1 MKFKHILISLI
12 ILILPVLSICSCTLP
27 GANRQDELV
36 DVLWETD
43 ENEYGIE
50 LTFTAFETHTARH
63 GTIKYED
70 KEYDIHL
77 GWSKGEVY
85 IERIGYYGN
94 VIGYDGGGA
103 RFEIT
108 GNYTIIEESLV
119 EIKFN
124 NVYGDFEELK
134 SLKDKKITVR
144 ATNVNRDEY
153 DVSVLN
159 CFKWQSE
166 NAEWEIYTYYDMRN
180 FCVGTY
186 GFGEDKIEI
195 AVFWLDG
202 KTFKVY
208 RLKEKD
214 PVLSNTHHYFDI
226 DRIDG
231 DAIIVGTYT
240 NDSKQLHLIYTV
252 QGETQPRISVLYSQS
267 ISNTAYKLWY
277 PSSPDAAPLL

>member
-1 MKFKHILISLI
+1 MKIKYIIISLF
-12 ILILPVLSICSCTLP
+12 ILILPVFSVCACTWP
-27 GANRQDELV
+27 GANSQDELV
-36 DVLWETD
+36 DVVWETD

-63 GTIKYED
+63 GTLKYED

-77 GWSKGEVY
+77 GWSKGEVS

-103 RFEIT
+103 RFEISGT
-108 GNYTIIEESLV
+108 YDLIEESVV
-119 EIKFN
+119 EITFYY
-124 NVYGDFEELK
+124 VSGDFEELK

-144 ATNVNRDEY
+144 ATNINRDEY

-180 FCVGTY
+180 FSVGTY

-208 RLKEKD
+208 RLKEED
-214 PVLSNTHHYFDI
+214 PVLSNTHHYFDV

-267 ISNTAYKLWY
+267 ISNAAYKLWY
-277 PSSPDAAPLL
+277 PSSPDAAPLS